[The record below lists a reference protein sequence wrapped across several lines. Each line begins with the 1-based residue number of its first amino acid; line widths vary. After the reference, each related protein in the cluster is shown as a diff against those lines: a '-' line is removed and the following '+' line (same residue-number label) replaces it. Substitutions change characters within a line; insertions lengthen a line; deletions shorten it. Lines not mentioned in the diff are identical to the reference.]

1 VPNLAACFNELTQ
14 EGLLDVQAGQPRN
27 LSERE
32 RLRVARMAQAGRAD
46 EAVGEFLRCS
56 LDGDEPTMELVNN
69 PSYRN
74 LCNDAVLSVFEN
86 AQLDYVA
93 TPERQRF
100 LLRYAGN
107 RPLTLALLQQAW
119 RACQANEQRHE
130 RNELMVFMRSC
141 SKTKPPTVK
150 EIDALAD
157 DEVDRLY
164 QDSLRAYANSVRQ
177 PPGLI
182 A

>member
-1 VPNLAACFNELTQ
+1 
-14 EGLLDVQAGQPRN
+14 
-27 LSERE
+27 
-32 RLRVARMAQAGRAD
+32 MAQAGRAD

-56 LDGDEPTMELVNN
+56 LDGDEPTMELVND

-74 LCNDAVLSVFEN
+74 LCNDAVLNVFEN

-100 LLRYAGN
+100 FLRYAGN

-130 RNELMVFMRSC
+130 RNELMGVHE
-141 SKTKPPTVK
+141 KLQQTKPPTVK

-157 DEVDRLY
+157 DELDRLY
-164 QDSLRAYANSVRQ
+164 RLPPRLR
-177 PPGLI
+177 
-182 A
+182 